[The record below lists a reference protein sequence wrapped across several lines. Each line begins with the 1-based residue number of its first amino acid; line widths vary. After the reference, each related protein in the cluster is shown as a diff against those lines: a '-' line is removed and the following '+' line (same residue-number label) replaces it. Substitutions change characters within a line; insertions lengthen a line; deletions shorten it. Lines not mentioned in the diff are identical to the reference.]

1 MGARPGTDI
10 LYMPALHQGYINYL
24 SERSGEVGI
33 LNEDLVRETPR
44 LERDIRAL
52 ASGLM
57 VNVAKVVVPERQVT
71 LITPD
76 SLEEFLDR
84 QVDGRPITMPDE
96 DVSYTFAERHLQYF
110 KVNFEPTFLRWDK
123 RASTIE
129 SPVLPERVISTNELD
144 RELMGLAVS
153 DAKES
158 RDWWRQV
165 GAVIATDGGKMILL
179 KGHNRP
185 YPTEDYTLET
195 FGDPRSNFDAGK
207 DIDKQKNIHAEAALI
222 AQAARDGVSLDG
234 SDLYVTTFP
243 CPVCA
248 KSVAE
253 AGIKRVFYKEGYSL
267 LDAADIFK
275 AKGIE
280 VIQVVDSV
288 NQPTRDNTGAAPGSP
303 EPATI

>member
-1 MGARPGTDI
+1 MTTRPGADI
-10 LYMPALHQGYINYL
+10 LYMPALHQGYVKYL

-33 LNEDLVRETPR
+33 LNEILVRETPR
-44 LERDIRAL
+44 LERDIRAM

-57 VNVAKVVVPERQVT
+57 VSVVQVVVPERQVS

-76 SLEEFLDR
+76 NLDEFLDR
-84 QVDGRPITMPDE
+84 QETGRPITMPDE
-96 DVSYTFAERHLQYF
+96 DVSYTFAEYHLQHF

-123 RASTIE
+123 RVSTLE
-129 SPVLPERVISTNELD
+129 SPVIPD
-144 RELMGLAVS
+144 RIVTTEGFHKAIIGIAQAEAV
-153 DAKES
+153 DS

-165 GAVIATDGGKMILL
+165 GAVITTENGKVVLT
-179 KGHNRP
+179 GHNHP

-207 DIDKQKNIHAEAALI
+207 EIHLQKNIHAEIGLI
-222 AQAARDGVSLDG
+222 ACAARDGIELNG
-234 SDLYVTTFP
+234 SSLYVTTFP

-253 AGIKRVFYKEGYSL
+253 AGIKRVYFHEGYSL

-280 VIQVVDSV
+280 VIQVVNVD
-288 NQPTRDNTGAAPGSP
+288 
-303 EPATI
+303 